1 MSTPICLVI
10 LSIWPLV
17 AGHWGPNKDFAQAL
31 TQETCHLVIS
41 DCLPYKGCRFW
52 AKTYLRSEVVS
63 RQLGG
68 IQWIPAHSQTTPH
81 PTLTPIMTIP
91 SLEHVTVKTTAPHV
105 LQRLHG
111 QADLTLH
118 LRVRVH
124 AAQVD
129 PAVDSWRAQA
139 PAFIKH
145 LSPSRHCIIF

>member
-1 MSTPICLVI
+1 M
-10 LSIWPLV
+10 
-17 AGHWGPNKDFAQAL
+17 
-31 TQETCHLVIS
+31 
-41 DCLPYKGCRFW
+41 
-52 AKTYLRSEVVS
+52 VS

-68 IQWIPAHSQTTPH
+68 VQWIPAHSQSTPH
-81 PTLTPIMTIP
+81 STLTPIMTIP

-118 LRVRVH
+118 LRVWVH
-124 AAQVD
+124 TAQVD

-145 LSPSRHCIIF
+145 LPPSRHCVIFKNSVNV

>member
-1 MSTPICLVI
+1 M
-10 LSIWPLV
+10 
-17 AGHWGPNKDFAQAL
+17 
-31 TQETCHLVIS
+31 
-41 DCLPYKGCRFW
+41 
-52 AKTYLRSEVVS
+52 VS

-81 PTLTPIMTIP
+81 PTLTPIP

-105 LQRLHG
+105 LQRPHG

-118 LRVRVH
+118 LRIRVH
-124 AAQVD
+124 TAQVD

-145 LSPSRHCIIF
+145 LPPSRHCIIFKNSINVKKISSHGPLGSLLL